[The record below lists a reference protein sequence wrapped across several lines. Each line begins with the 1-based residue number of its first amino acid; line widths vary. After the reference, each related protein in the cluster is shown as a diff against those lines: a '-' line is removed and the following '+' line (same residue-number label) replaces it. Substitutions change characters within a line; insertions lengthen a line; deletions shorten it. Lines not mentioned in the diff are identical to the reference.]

1 MQKVL
6 KLSLLISHLSLISQT
21 HPHILRNN
29 PKRFRMG
36 KKTPSSQCDSLLSA
50 FLSAW
55 YYIPLSVYHV
65 PCSIYYRCTCSVQ
78 AFWKI
83 KHIINTLF
91 SKHLLLPLVRQ
102 TPRYWRRRNAL
113 DRINGICKSDSI
125 FSFLNPLHNIFP
137 FIDIIRHAYFFSNRK
152 IHCLHFK
159 SLCEQNKQKHM
170 QAMRFRLPVYRL
182 PLNIVPPYP
191 ICRTEKQSV

>member
-1 MQKVL
+1 MDLASSFSAQCT
-6 KLSLLISHLSLISQT
+6 IMFNQCSH
-21 HPHILRNN
+21 HFRRRN
-29 PKRFRMG
+29 F
-36 KKTPSSQCDSLLSA
+36 
-50 FLSAW
+50 FL
-55 YYIPLSVYHV
+55 
-65 PCSIYYRCTCSVQ
+65 
-78 AFWKI
+78 F
-83 KHIINTLF
+83 
-91 SKHLLLPLVRQ
+91 PLVRQ
-102 TPRYWRRRNAL
+102 TSRYRRRRNAL

-182 PLNIVPPYP
+182 PLNI
-191 ICRTEKQSV
+191 ISMLLFCCQSAYSPRGSKIVCSSWQSLP